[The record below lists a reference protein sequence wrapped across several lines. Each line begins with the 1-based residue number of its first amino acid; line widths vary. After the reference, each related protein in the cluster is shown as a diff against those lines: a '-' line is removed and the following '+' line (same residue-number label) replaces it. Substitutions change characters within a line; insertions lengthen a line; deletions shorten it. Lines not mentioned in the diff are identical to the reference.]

1 MTLSLLL
8 KMGTLGQKGLNQA
21 RWGDDGIGRRDE
33 DAILIRHV
41 RVSFHGCRVWK
52 NILYNTTTI
61 QNGHVACQGQTFKR
75 LLPPEN

>member
-21 RWGDDGIGRRDE
+21 RWGMMVLAGATKTQFLYGMCVSPFMAVASGRY
-33 DAILIRHV
+33 
-41 RVSFHGCRVWK
+41 
-52 NILYNTTTI
+52 NIYNTTTI

>member
-41 RVSFHGCRVWK
+41 RVSFPGCRVWK
-52 NILYNTTTI
+52 I
-61 QNGHVACQGQTFKR
+61 
-75 LLPPEN
+75 